1 VHEVHHNAFSIPKP
15 RIASNKRNDQTP
27 FAKLILVH
35 AVHPTTS
42 AVLPRN
48 TKHETPNTLPPRR
61 TANYRPQPNAEPRGP
76 RPIAEALN
84 HLLARRGYARIQ
96 AALQFDQAWRSAAGE
111 QLALHTRPGN
121 VKRGVLE
128 ITVRNSSVL
137 QELTFQKKQLLA
149 QLQTLSVDPPIRDLR
164 FRIGA
169 ID

>member
-1 VHEVHHNAFSIPKP
+1 V
-15 RIASNKRNDQTP
+15 
-27 FAKLILVH
+27 
-35 AVHPTTS
+35 
-42 AVLPRN
+42 
-48 TKHETPNTLPPRR
+48 
-61 TANYRPQPNAEPRGP
+61 
-76 RPIAEALN
+76 LN

-96 AALQFDQAWRSAAGE
+96 SALAFEQAWKQAAGAG
-111 QLALHTRPGN
+111 LAADTRPGN

-149 QLQTLSVDPPIRDLR
+149 KLQSQTTDPPIRDLR